1 MISVIVPVYKSE
13 KTLERC
19 VKSLCAQTD
28 EDLEI
33 LLIVD
38 GPPDN
43 SGILADELAK
53 TDARIRVIN
62 QENQGVSRARNRG
75 ISEAKGEYIRF
86 VDSDDYV
93 DADSNQR
100 MLALMQ
106 EENLDFV
113 VAGFHHLYFGRDVL
127 KCPGE
132 GIYETKSLSASDADE
147 IRKLY
152 IDGFLN
158 MPWNKLYKREKIQ
171 TLFPTDLNLGEDLLF
186 NQAYM
191 KETERMGVLS
201 YPVCNYIQDDR
212 GTTLS
217 TKKRMDKIPIAFR
230 LYNETTAFFKE
241 LGVDDGNVAAT
252 KAVIEFLDD
261 LEGLAFDDT
270 LTKKDKLSAIVR
282 YKEALDELGE
292 AGRRPKLLQLDYRII
307 FWFYKRG
314 CTGMVYLLV
323 QVRGLI
329 VRALKKRG

>member
-13 KTLERC
+13 ETLERC

-28 EDLEI
+28 SDLEL

-38 GPPDN
+38 GPPDR

-106 EENLDFV
+106 KENLDFV
-113 VAGFHHLYFGRDVL
+113 VAGFHHLYFGRDIL
-127 KCPGE
+127 KCPKE
-132 GIYETKSLSASDADE
+132 GIYEIKNLSASDAGE

-158 MPWNKLYKREKIQ
+158 MPWNKLYKREKMK

-191 KETERMGVLS
+191 KGTERMGVLS

-230 LYNETTAFFKE
+230 LCRETTAFFKE
-241 LGVDDGNVAAT
+241 LGMDDENMPAT

-261 LEGLAFDDT
+261 LEGLAFDGT

-292 AGRRPKLLQLDYRII
+292 AGRRPKLLQLDYRMI

-314 CTGMVYLLV
+314 CIGMVYFLV